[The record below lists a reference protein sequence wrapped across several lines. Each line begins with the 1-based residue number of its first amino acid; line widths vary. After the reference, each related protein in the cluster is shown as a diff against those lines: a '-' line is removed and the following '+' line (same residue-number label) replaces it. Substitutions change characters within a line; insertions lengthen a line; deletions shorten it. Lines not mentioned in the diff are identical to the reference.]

1 MTQNKN
7 INSKVLKDVM
17 RMTTL
22 CTGMVKAMCAM
33 PNNVSCIMLY
43 NAYEF
48 ARKHPAYKQKT
59 KQLYKH
65 TMETYMA
72 YERRLCRATNY
83 RMFEVAD
90 LAPEA
95 RKRYSGNITNEDYF
109 TLWQDYGSTGYR
121 LALPH
126 LQALTHKFRLSL
138 RRRGV
143 PYEDIVCHQLTAQAV
158 LDIAV
163 SIHRSAITLARDE
176 FRLPTEIIQR
186 NYEQF
191 SLNNVAMA
199 LEKAVHALC
208 SEEYALD
215 EQEERNI
222 QLSIKDIADTFA
234 KQENML
240 EAVIDTIH
248 NNEEIFRT
256 KGEMKKVL
264 RICTEELG

>member
-1 MTQNKN
+1 MTKNKN
-7 INSKVLKDVM
+7 VNHQVLKDVM

-33 PNNVSCIMLY
+33 PNNVAYIMLY
-43 NAYEF
+43 NAHDH
-48 ARKHPAYKQKT
+48 AKQHPAYKQKT

-65 TMETYMA
+65 TLELYMA
-72 YERRLCRATNY
+72 YERRLCEATNF

-95 RKRYSGNITNEDYF
+95 RKRYGNITNKDYF
-109 TLWQDYGSTGYR
+109 TLWQDFGSTGYR

-143 PYEDIVCHQLTAQAV
+143 PYEDILCHQLTAQAV

-163 SIHRSAITLARDE
+163 SFHRSATILAHKE
-176 FRLPTEIIQR
+176 FHLSNEIIHTH
-186 NYEQF
+186 YDQF

-199 LEKAVHALC
+199 LEKAVQSLC
-208 SEEYALD
+208 SEVYALD

-222 QLSIKDIADTFA
+222 QISIKDIADVFS

-240 EAVIDTIH
+240 LASSNAIE
-248 NNEEIFRT
+248 NNADIFRT
-256 KGEMKKVL
+256 KGEMKKIL

>member
-1 MTQNKN
+1 MTKNKN
-7 INSKVLKDVM
+7 VNHQALKDVM

-33 PNNVSCIMLY
+33 PNNVAYIMLY
-43 NAYEF
+43 NAHDH
-48 ARKHPAYKQKT
+48 AKKHPAYKQKT

-143 PYEDIVCHQLTAQAV
+143 PYEDILCHQLTAQAV

-163 SIHRSAITLARDE
+163 SIHRSAMILARKE
-176 FRLPTEIIQR
+176 FHLSNEIIHTH
-186 NYEQF
+186 YDQF
-191 SLNNVAMA
+191 SLNNVAMS
-199 LEKAVHALC
+199 LEKAVHSLC

-215 EQEERNI
+215 EQETRNI
-222 QLSIKDIADTFA
+222 QLSIKDIADVFS

-240 EAVIDTIH
+240 LASASAIE
-248 NNEEIFRT
+248 NNADIFRT
-256 KGEMKKVL
+256 KGEMKKIL